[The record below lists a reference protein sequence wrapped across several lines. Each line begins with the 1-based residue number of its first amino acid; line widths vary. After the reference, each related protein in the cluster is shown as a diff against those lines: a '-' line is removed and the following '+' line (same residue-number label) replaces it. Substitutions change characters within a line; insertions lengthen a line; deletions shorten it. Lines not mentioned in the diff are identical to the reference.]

1 MHTEA
6 EIKQAIK
13 PLVEKYGALTTTGVK
28 ELLSTVLVF
37 DDEDKEPSP
46 TRNEIKIIQRIGN
59 KYYFASN
66 GAY

>member
-37 DDEDKEPSP
+37 DD
-46 TRNEIKIIQRIGN
+46 
-59 KYYFASN
+59 
-66 GAY
+66 